1 MFNMNRIGPV
11 DQNDH
16 LGGDLYYSTGLSLI
30 SPFPQRPNWNLKC
43 QTFIN
48 AGQLVSIKNGELW

>member
-1 MFNMNRIGPV
+1 MNRIGPV

-48 AGQLVSIKNGELW
+48 AGQLISIKNGELW